1 VTLSAGSVLVVILM
15 QALLPLVAGT
25 VAMMGA
31 VIGRSSSTFAS
42 GRRLSHRLRKCSL
55 SLKLARNWVKATST
69 KSLSEIQIVSS
80 YISSPNGSCKITL
93 SGDLSLDV
101 FSLYFLERCSR
112 SKVSIY
118 TQLQAA
124 CKEIPSTRQG
134 GNLQS
139 VLWFLIAERRR
150 SMMQFTMRTLAMI
163 TGLIGVVV
171 AFVINILY
179 STFHV
184 LGRVT
189 GITSNQSHFFFGL
202 LVVLIGFIGSLMVLF
217 TPIVGAVLLAVAG
230 VAFFFIAGWWALLAS
245 PFLLIA
251 AVLAYKHSR
260 VQQRMVS

>member
-1 VTLSAGSVLVVILM
+1 MVSADKRLPQGWALPSVPSRPTLPGVANPGHLSGS
-15 QALLPLVAGT
+15 T
-25 VAMMGA
+25 
-31 VIGRSSSTFAS
+31 
-42 GRRLSHRLRKCSL
+42 
-55 SLKLARNWVKATST
+55 
-69 KSLSEIQIVSS
+69 
-80 YISSPNGSCKITL
+80 SPNGSCKITL

-101 FSLYFLERCSR
+101 FSLYFLERCRR

-124 CKEIPSTRQG
+124 CQEIPSTRQG

-202 LVVLIGFIGSLMVLF
+202 LVILIGFIGSLMGLF
-217 TPIVGAVLLAVAG
+217 TPIVGAVLLVASGRG
-230 VAFFFIAGWWALLAS
+230 VFFHCWLLRAPS
-245 PFLLIA
+245 FPLLSFSRR
-251 AVLAYKHSR
+251 LAHPYT
-260 VQQRMVS
+260 